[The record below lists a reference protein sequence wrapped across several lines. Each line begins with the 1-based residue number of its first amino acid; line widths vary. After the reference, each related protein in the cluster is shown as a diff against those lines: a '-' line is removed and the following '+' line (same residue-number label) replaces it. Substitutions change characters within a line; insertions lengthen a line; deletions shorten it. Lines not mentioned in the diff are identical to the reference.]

1 MRRPSP
7 AMLVA
12 VTALVVAM
20 SGTAVAATGG
30 DFILGKANKATTV
43 TSLSDSA
50 GTALA
55 LSAPG
60 GKPPLTVSN
69 STQVGNLN
77 ASYLDGDR
85 AAAFLPVKATA
96 ANSTELGGRPASA
109 YLGVDDTAAN
119 STDLGGQPASA
130 YLGVDGTAANSRDL
144 GGVIYADYVTGGEQV
159 SSYTG
164 LIDYGT
170 TYVLPLTVPANGF
183 QPQLF
188 CSDTGIVAF
197 DIADQDANGQYWIM
211 HSDGTE
217 GAGPI
222 EIGGDVSIGVQ
233 PLSTSV
239 VQVAYEPYLVTI
251 WLSVDV
257 NTTNDTCTF
266 AVQSID
272 NG

>member
-30 DFILGKANKATTV
+30 AFILGKANKATSV
-43 TSLSDSA
+43 TSLTNSA

-85 AAAFLPVKATA
+85 AAAFLPVKGTA

-109 YLGVDDTAAN
+109 YLGVN
-119 STDLGGQPASA
+119 
-130 YLGVDGTAANSRDL
+130 GTAANAKDL
-144 GGVIYADYVTGGEQV
+144 GGVPYYDYVTGGEQV

-170 TYVLPLTVPANGF
+170 TYTLPLTVPANAF
-183 QPQLF
+183 QPQLI
-188 CSDTGIVAF
+188 CTNDGTVAF
-197 DIADQDANGQYWIM
+197 GIADQETNGQYWVM
-211 HSDGTE
+211 YSDGTE
-217 GAGPI
+217 GGGG
-222 EIGGDVSIGVQ
+222 IGIGAQGSFGV
-233 PLSTSV
+233 PNPSTTV
-239 VQVAYEPYLVTI
+239 VQVAYEPYMITI
-251 WLSVDV
+251 WLSISV
-257 NTTNDTCTF
+257 NTANDTCTF